1 MFFDKFAGDHQTE
14 SGAAMSFGA
23 EKRSKQLFQN
33 LFIHAGAVV
42 ADLKFY
48 DITRFLGCFKPDL
61 PGFIRVFIK
70 QAGIHR
76 IGCQIQQNFM
86 NDAAIHDHFTDGI
99 VGFNYDF
106 NSILAGFSFN
116 QLVNVINYFIR

>member
-1 MFFDKFAGDHQTE
+1 MNESLSRHIYLEGQSNGKYGSLAQLGIYLYSAAMFFDKFAGDHQTE

-61 PGFIRVFIK
+61 QGYIRVFIK
-70 QAGIHR
+70 
-76 IGCQIQQNFM
+76 
-86 NDAAIHDHFTDGI
+86 
-99 VGFNYDF
+99 
-106 NSILAGFSFN
+106 
-116 QLVNVINYFIR
+116 